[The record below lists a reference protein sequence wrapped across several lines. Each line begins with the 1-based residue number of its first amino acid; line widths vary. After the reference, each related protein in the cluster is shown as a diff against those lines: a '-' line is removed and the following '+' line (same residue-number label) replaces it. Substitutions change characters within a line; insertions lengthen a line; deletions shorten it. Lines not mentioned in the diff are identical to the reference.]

1 VRLPS
6 EGLNRTESAEVLV
19 LGGGPAG
26 SAAALVLAAAG
37 HRVTVV
43 RPHTPPGA
51 SLAQSIPP
59 SAKAL
64 LHELGT
70 LDAIESAGF
79 VHNRGN
85 TVRWAGSPTRIE
97 RFPDGGH
104 GFHVDRQGLE
114 DVLDLVVRDAGARVL
129 HGPSARSAHR
139 SDGTWHV
146 RTLDPAGKAVELE
159 APWVVDATGRHGF
172 FARRLG
178 RQPDRRTTTLAL
190 VARVHGIQDIA
201 AHEGH
206 TLVESY
212 DDGWAWSVPVA
223 PGIRCVTAMVD
234 PRETAIDAE
243 SIGRTLGEQ
252 LRKAPLVESILGTA
266 APIPDAWACPASLY
280 TCARYSDEGLVLAGD
295 AGAFIDPLSSYG
307 VKKALISGRLAGI
320 AVATALADASMT
332 SAALGYHDAHERT
345 IAAEYQARSTDFF
358 DQAAGRYGQPFWT
371 RRLDAARSATST
383 NAVPGDDTSS
393 YSGSSHG
400 ATEISVEEADVRMA
414 HAAIRSAP
422 RLVALP
428 GPTLRRVTAPALSGR
443 RIVLDEH
450 LVSDPHPRPARFHHS
465 VDIRRLVALAPRHD
479 DVPELWSAYN
489 RAGAPVDLPDFLT
502 ALAAACA
509 AGFLTTEE
517 T

>member
-1 VRLPS
+1 VRLPP
-6 EGLNRTESAEVLV
+6 EGLSRTESTEVLV

-26 SAAALVLAAAG
+26 SAAALVLVAAG

-59 SAKAL
+59 SANAL

-79 VHNRGN
+79 VENRGN

-104 GFHVDRQGLE
+104 GFHVDRQSLE
-114 DVLDLVVRDAGARVL
+114 AVLDRVVRSSGATVI

-139 SDGTWHV
+139 KDGVWHV
-146 RTLDPAGKAVELE
+146 GTLDPAGNAAELE

-178 RQPDRRTTTLAL
+178 RRPDRRTTTFAL
-190 VARVHGIQDIA
+190 VARVHGTDDLP

-212 DDGWAWSVPVA
+212 EDGWAWSVPVA
-223 PGIRCVTAMVD
+223 PRIRCVTAMVD
-234 PRETAIDAE
+234 PRETKIDPE
-243 SIGRTLGEQ
+243 SIARTLGEQ
-252 LRKAPLVESILGTA
+252 LRKAPLVEAVLESATPLA
-266 APIPDAWACPASLY
+266 DAWACPASLY
-280 TCARYSDEGLVLAGD
+280 TCARYTDEGLVIAGD

-320 AVATALADASMT
+320 AVATALADSSMT
-332 SAALGYHDAHERT
+332 SAALEYHDAHERS
-345 IAAEYQARSTDFF
+345 IAAEYQARSADFF
-358 DQAAGRYGQPFWT
+358 EQAAARYRRPFWT
-371 RRLDAARSATST
+371 RRLEAARSATSAGAHPEDGADRRSPVT
-383 NAVPGDDTSS
+383 
-393 YSGSSHG
+393 YG
-400 ATEISVEEADVRMA
+400 ATEIAVEEAEVRRA
-414 HAAIRSAP
+414 HDAIRSAP
-422 RLVALP
+422 RLGARP
-428 GPTLRRVTAPALSGR
+428 GHTLRRITTPALSGR
-443 RIVLDEH
+443 RIVLEEH
-450 LVSDPHPRPARFHHS
+450 LVTGPHPRPVRFHRS